1 MISVTADANCP
12 VESSDSPNAWRQ
24 FDSNSRDTRVEV
36 RSELRLEALSRVYED
51 ERQSSYEGLTV
62 DALASGGDEGRGTL
76 R

>member
-1 MISVTADANCP
+1 
-12 VESSDSPNAWRQ
+12 
-24 FDSNSRDTRVEV
+24 
-36 RSELRLEALSRVYED
+36 VYED